1 MSPFQIRDREIFC
14 EDFREDS
21 KVYLIES
28 QTSVAAVD
36 CCAEKLKRD
45 LKLKG
50 GNSRDARQS
59 SDSRDARNGKVEN
72 GDHHGEEKEEED
84 VKESASQCNGGDSDG
99 NRATSQS
106 GKKAR
111 KYIVELH

>member
-1 MSPFQIRDREIFC
+1 MS
-14 EDFREDS
+14 S
-21 KVYLIES
+21 
-28 QTSVAAVD
+28 AATEKKDQASVD

-50 GNSRDARQS
+50 GNSRAAGSRDARQS
-59 SDSRDARNGKVEN
+59 SDSRDARNGKAEN
-72 GDHHGEEKEEED
+72 GDHHGEKEKEEED

-106 GKKAR
+106 GKK
-111 KYIVELH
+111 VLELL